1 MSSKARYRWT
11 LLGTFA
17 ATAALVGPGCNRDK
31 PMMPREG
38 SRYEGVA
45 NTQQPGTPAEPMAA
59 PPATG
64 GSGQQGADVPKDNK
78 GMPLQPEPAGAQGQ
92 TNKIGAPG
100 FTTPNEPVPGDQ
112 GGLRRF
118 EEGNSTGEAGPASPA
133 HPSGTQGAGTPEQQ

>member
-1 MSSKARYRWT
+1 MSSKALYRWT

-45 NTQQPGTPAEPMAA
+45 NTQQPGPPAEPMA

-78 GMPLQPEPAGAQGQ
+78 GMPLQPEPAGAQGKQ
-92 TNKIGAPG
+92 NEIGAPG
-100 FTTPNEPVPGDQ
+100 FTTPNEPVPGD
-112 GGLRRF
+112 
-118 EEGNSTGEAGPASPA
+118 
-133 HPSGTQGAGTPEQQ
+133 